1 MNRISDQTATRNV
14 NISSLLDI
22 LDLGNAFDNTF
33 SEICRVRDMKTTPE
47 TVQFIY
53 TKLDELGDYVNAH
66 KTDTTPL
73 EEIKPIIQEWLTKQ
87 VPEVVKE

>member
-22 LDLGNAFDNTF
+22 LELGNAFDNTF
-33 SEICRVRDMKTTPE
+33 SEICSVRDMKTPPE
-47 TVQFIY
+47 IEKFVF
-53 TKLDELGDYVNAH
+53 TKLDELADYVNAR

-73 EEIKPIIQEWLTKQ
+73 EEIKPIIVEWLTKQ
-87 VPEVVKE
+87 ALEVVKE

>member
-22 LDLGNAFDNTF
+22 LKLGDAFDNTF
-33 SEICRVRDMKTTPE
+33 YEICRVREMKQTSE

-87 VPEVVKE
+87 AQEVVKD

>member
-22 LDLGNAFDNTF
+22 LELGNAFDNTF
-33 SEICRVRDMKTTPE
+33 SEICSVRDMKTPPE
-47 TVQFIY
+47 IEKFVF
-53 TKLDELGDYVNAH
+53 TKLDELADYVNAR

-73 EEIKPIIQEWLTKQ
+73 EEIKPIIVEWLTKQ
-87 VPEVVKE
+87 APEVVKE